1 MELRIE
7 NLKFEALNNK
17 LVDFISDTKAN
28 VELHI
33 DRKTNKAVGL
43 NVIIKAYTFSVKHS
57 YENDFW
63 DGETSETAINVAMD
77 KKDYSIILADK
88 SYDYIAIM

>member
-17 LVDFISDTKAN
+17 LVDFISDTKAD
-28 VELHI
+28 VQLHI

-43 NVIIKAYTFSVKHS
+43 NVIIKAFTFSVRHS

-63 DGETSETAINVAMD
+63 DGETSETDINVAMD
-77 KKDYSIILADK
+77 KKHYSIILADK
-88 SYDYIAIM
+88 SYDYIAMM